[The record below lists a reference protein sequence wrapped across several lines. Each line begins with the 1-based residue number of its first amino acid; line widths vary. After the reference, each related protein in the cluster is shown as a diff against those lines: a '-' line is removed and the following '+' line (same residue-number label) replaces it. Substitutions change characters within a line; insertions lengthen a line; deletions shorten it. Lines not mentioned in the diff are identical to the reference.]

1 MRITLA
7 QLIFADICNRIIIF
21 LADTWLHI
29 TTTTVNFVQ
38 VSQVETDAN
47 YSFVLLPPC
56 TVGNIDP
63 WINCSL
69 NIPASGADLINATQ
83 SLQVLNNVSDV
94 MSALTYESNPPY
106 TYLGIPPSDQISQR
120 DYTATTFGMNTQ
132 CKPIS
137 TECNLN
143 GMVGA
148 YTPFRCNDAFQGDLT
163 QGPSWQMAYFNDS
176 NMTSNVTYLGIHN
189 PYYFGLATREIYPGY
204 NYSNLNEIVGP
215 LHGGIAFVLF
225 CTVRVYDVEYDSVNG
240 TVTRFVATASNDS
253 VANIWQGPMARV
265 SLGPGT
271 TNLQQA
277 TNLAILSNSS
287 QEIADKIALAY
298 SLVALAVGSQAVGPY
313 PAVAAQERQ
322 SFLVSRVPAAP
333 LFTLVIANLLFVLLG
348 IILTSIAIWTSGGE
362 VREVQARLS
371 IGGLVA
377 DRFEEK
383 RGKDGIE
390 KMDDSFEEKDGN
402 GSMRVAIDRGNGG
415 GYTYKVWPK
424 SGVPNR
430 PFDQPEQLTKS

>member
-1 MRITLA
+1 MRITLV
-7 QLIFADICNRIIIF
+7 QLIFADNCNRIVIF

-38 VSQVETDAN
+38 VSQVATDAN
-47 YSFVLLPPC
+47 YSFVLLPAC
-56 TVGNIDP
+56 TVAISNVDILGN
-63 WINCSL
+63 NCSL
-69 NIPASGADLINATQ
+69 NIAATATFLENATQ

-94 MSALTYESNPPY
+94 MSVLTYESSPPY

-120 DYTATTFGMNTQ
+120 DYTAITFGMNTQ

-143 GMVGA
+143 AYDGA
-148 YTPFRCNDAFQGDLT
+148 NTPFRCNDAFQGDLT

-176 NMTSNVTYLGIHN
+176 NMTSNVTYNGIHN
-189 PYYFGLATREIYPGY
+189 PYYFGLAVSEISPGY
-204 NYSNLNEIVGP
+204 MYSDPEIIGP
-215 LHGGIAFVLF
+215 VHGGMAFVLF

-240 TVTRFVATASNDS
+240 TVTRFVTTASNDS
-253 VANIWQGPMARV
+253 VANIWQGPMAQV
-265 SLGPGT
+265 SFGPGT
-271 TNLQQA
+271 PNLQQA
-277 TNLAILSNSS
+277 ANLGIFSNSS
-287 QEIADKIALAY
+287 QEIADKVALAY
-298 SLVALAVGSQAVGPY
+298 SVVALAVGSQAVEPY

-348 IILTSIAIWTSGGE
+348 IILTSIAIWASGGE

-383 RGKDGIE
+383 RGRDGIE

-424 SGVPNR
+424 SESPVR
-430 PFDQPEQLTKS
+430 PT

>member
-1 MRITLA
+1 
-7 QLIFADICNRIIIF
+7 
-21 LADTWLHI
+21 
-29 TTTTVNFVQ
+29 
-38 VSQVETDAN
+38 
-47 YSFVLLPPC
+47 
-56 TVGNIDP
+56 
-63 WINCSL
+63 
-69 NIPASGADLINATQ
+69 
-83 SLQVLNNVSDV
+83 
-94 MSALTYESNPPY
+94 
-106 TYLGIPPSDQISQR
+106 
-120 DYTATTFGMNTQ
+120 
-132 CKPIS
+132 
-137 TECNLN
+137 
-143 GMVGA
+143 
-148 YTPFRCNDAFQGDLT
+148 
-163 QGPSWQMAYFNDS
+163 
-176 NMTSNVTYLGIHN
+176 
-189 PYYFGLATREIYPGY
+189 
-204 NYSNLNEIVGP
+204 
-215 LHGGIAFVLF
+215 
-225 CTVRVYDVEYDSVNG
+225 
-240 TVTRFVATASNDS
+240 